1 VNENLKR
8 EVAAKFQEAL
18 QRHGLTKTQAA
29 LSLGISRQ
37 MLHQYLTGK
46 ALPNSATLSRACHAW
61 GISLSYK
68 GLEFDQRAFRPLGAH
83 PLREVPVQLSLFDA
97 LDSLRD
103 GNLDVKVLRKS
114 KAGLELRVCIKF
126 AS

>member
-37 MLHQYLTGK
+37 MLHQYLTG
-46 ALPNSATLSRACHAW
+46 NSATLSRACHAW